1 MLAEPKSARV
11 GYGRKNR
18 KSPKYEVPLLW
29 DGQVMPGTMKVLK
42 GTPVV
47 DIVSYILYYSWW
59 AVEESW
65 INMTIFREERFHNH
79 FRGSDQM
86 VHWSEPITASSY
98 LSISFFASLA
108 SEAADQWRRSVTN
121 YTTIWS
127 DDKIFYTT
135 IWLRY
140 KIFAGNSRRWVLNP
154 TEKTQMQILQRK
166 YKYKSDRENTEANQT
181 RKNKTKLWGILFKS

>member
-1 MLAEPKSARV
+1 
-11 GYGRKNR
+11 
-18 KSPKYEVPLLW
+18 
-29 DGQVMPGTMKVLK
+29 
-42 GTPVV
+42 
-47 DIVSYILYYSWW
+47 
-59 AVEESW
+59 
-65 INMTIFREERFHNH
+65 
-79 FRGSDQM
+79 M

-135 IWLRY
+135 IWLDD

-166 YKYKSDRENTEANQT
+166 YKYKSDRENTEANQEKQDKARGDFIQIIKYSQFEVT
-181 RKNKTKLWGILFKS
+181 CTLCAFQPWEKGLHRLSDCRVYGRRAEKGLYRMKRVLSEQVAVQRLNNSKPDPRG

>member
-1 MLAEPKSARV
+1 
-11 GYGRKNR
+11 
-18 KSPKYEVPLLW
+18 
-29 DGQVMPGTMKVLK
+29 
-42 GTPVV
+42 
-47 DIVSYILYYSWW
+47 
-59 AVEESW
+59 
-65 INMTIFREERFHNH
+65 MTIFREERFHNH

-135 IWLRY
+135 VWLRN
-140 KIFAGNSRRWVLNP
+140 KIFAGNSCRWVLNL
-154 TEKTQMQILQRK
+154 TEKIQIRIRQRK
-166 YKYKSDRENTEANQT
+166 YRGQSGKTRQSSGGFYSNHKIFSVRSNLYIMCVPALREGVTPS
-181 RKNKTKLWGILFKS
+181 LWLQGLWPEKGLYRMKRVLSEQVAVQRLNNSKPDPRG

>member
-1 MLAEPKSARV
+1 
-11 GYGRKNR
+11 
-18 KSPKYEVPLLW
+18 
-29 DGQVMPGTMKVLK
+29 
-42 GTPVV
+42 
-47 DIVSYILYYSWW
+47 
-59 AVEESW
+59 
-65 INMTIFREERFHNH
+65 MTIFREERFHNH

-135 IWLRY
+135 VWLRN
-140 KIFAGNSRRWVLNP
+140 KIFAGNSCRWVLNL
-154 TEKTQMQILQRK
+154 TEKIQIRIRQRK
-166 YKYKSDRENTEANQT
+166 YRGQSDKEKQDKALGDFIQIIKYSQFKVSGTSCAFQPWEKGLHRLSDCRALWPEGGEGTLPNETGPQWTSGGATTEQQQT
-181 RKNKTKLWGILFKS
+181 RSAGLNRPYV